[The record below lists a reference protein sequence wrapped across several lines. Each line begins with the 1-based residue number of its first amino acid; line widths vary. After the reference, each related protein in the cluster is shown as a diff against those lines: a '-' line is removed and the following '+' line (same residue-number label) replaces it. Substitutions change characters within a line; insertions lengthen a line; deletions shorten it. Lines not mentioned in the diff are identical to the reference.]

1 MTEEQAPHSLSSE
14 PPPRAPEKKKAGW
27 KKPFIIVT
35 GIIGIIAS
43 TSSVVALF
51 WGWFDPDTTQ
61 ADQARALQDIEK
73 RLAEDGPL
81 VNQVSRRVTELGD
94 EYKRIQANLADIR
107 RLDESLAKK
116 TKTALMTPG
125 QKKLTE
131 TSRSKEIEELQSLVG
146 KTEKL
151 AKRFIE
157 SVEKDETLGK
167 VEPGDSETAQNKS
180 RAQSQAK
187 LVREKLLAE
196 MTTIRSKHKN

>member
-1 MTEEQAPHSLSSE
+1 MSEEQAPHSLASE
-14 PPPRAPEKKKAGW
+14 PPPRAPGKKKAGW

-43 TSSVVALF
+43 TSSVVGLF

-61 ADQARALQDIEK
+61 ADQAKALHDIEK
-73 RLAEDGPL
+73 KLSEDGPL

-107 RLDESLAKK
+107 RLDVSLTKK
-116 TKTALMTPG
+116 PKTALMTPG
-125 QKKLTE
+125 QKKLANA
-131 TSRSKEIEELQSLVG
+131 SRSKEIEELQSLVG

-151 AKRFIE
+151 ANRFIE
-157 SVEKDETLGK
+157 SVEKDETLDK
-167 VEPGDSETAQNKS
+167 VQVGDTETAQSKS

-196 MTTIRSKHKN
+196 LTTIRSKHKN

>member
-131 TSRSKEIEELQSLVG
+131 ASRSKEIEELQSLVG